1 MNNLLLIFLGG
12 GLGSLARYGVGRA
25 LAPWS
30 LSLPYGTLTANVL
43 ACVVLGFFTG
53 MVALRTSDAVLPYR
67 AFIAVGFCGG
77 FSTFSTFSNETL
89 ILLMNNRWGDAVF
102 NVGLSI
108 ILCLIASFLGLWLGK
123 LAV

>member
-12 GLGSLARYGVGRA
+12 GLGSLARFGVGRA
-25 LAPWS
+25 LAGWS
-30 LSLPYGTLTANVL
+30 LSMPYGTLAANVL

-53 MVALRTSDAVLPYR
+53 LVALRASDTVVPFR

-89 ILLMNNRWGDAVF
+89 QLLLNNRWVEAVL
-102 NVGLSI
+102 NIGLSV
-108 ILCLIASFLGLWLGK
+108 ILCLMASFLGLWLGK
-123 LAV
+123 L